1 MAYKFGKSLIV
12 LETSM
17 NAEVNKIAKKGKII
31 SMNIF
36 PNKNAGFY
44 DIFYVYQEPTKQQKL
59 ARKLTKKP

>member
-17 NAEVNKIAKKGKII
+17 DTEVNKIAKKGKII

-44 DIFYVYQEPTKQQKL
+44 DIFYVYQEPTKLQKM
-59 ARKLTKKP
+59 AQKVHKKP